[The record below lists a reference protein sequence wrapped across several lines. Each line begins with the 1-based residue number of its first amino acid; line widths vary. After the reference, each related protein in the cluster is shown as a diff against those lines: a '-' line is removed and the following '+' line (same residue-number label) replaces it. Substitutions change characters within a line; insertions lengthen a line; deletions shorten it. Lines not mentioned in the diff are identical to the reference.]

1 MSGTNPFRNRAGAD
15 KLTWLLLALALI
27 FCWSKYTLC
36 LTVVLV
42 AYALYRMFSRDISAR
57 RREEAWLMMKV
68 ATLAPGF
75 LRTMNARK
83 AERLD
88 KKPQIFLLPEVQA
101 PACARPRA
109 RAACAS
115 PAAPAVRSLK
125 KDLSVSVRT
134 YSASRWF
141 L

>member
-88 KKPQIFLLPEVQA
+88 KSHKYFSCPKCKARLRAPKGKGRLRITCRTCGEVFE
-101 PACARPRA
+101 
-109 RAACAS
+109 
-115 PAAPAVRSLK
+115 K
-125 KDLSVSVRT
+125 KT
-134 YSASRWF
+134 
-141 L
+141 